1 MNIRQIGWSAVRVLQ
16 TVLTHTGE
24 RQMKKLV
31 SKWLPL
37 GLASTL
43 IWSHPAAAAALPGAA
58 ATPAPA
64 AAPAAASADT
74 PSTTTAQPVT
84 TSAVV
89 VPAIAAPAIVRDE
102 FTVKTSILLQ
112 SDARVYSGDPQQP
125 TPDQFAFRRIQPG
138 ASGTFQKFF
147 GFRVLTDFAGNRFNL
162 LDASIDFSAVPYA
175 KLRVGKFKSPFGLE
189 VLQGSGALVL
199 AERAFPSSL
208 APGYDTGVQLF
219 GDLGGVVSYAVALVD
234 GAVDGADADGDIG
247 NSKDGVARLFVKPFA
262 RTRSP
267 LKGLGL
273 GAAASFGRTAGNA
286 SSAELPS
293 FRTEGRNT
301 FFRYASATDASG
313 RLDLTKTAIA
323 DGRHSRWGVQGNYY
337 VGPLG
342 LQAEYVESTQRVR
355 LADARATPTNR
366 AWQVAASYVLVGGNA
381 SYAGVTPTAS
391 FDPAAGRWGAL
402 ELAGRYG
409 ELVVDDV
416 LFEGETFAKSTA
428 SARRA
433 RLASGG
439 ANWYLNKSVRF
450 GAEYART
457 TFEDG
462 AKDAAGLA
470 VDRETEQVFIT
481 RFQVAL

>member
-1 MNIRQIGWSAVRVLQ
+1 MVARTVLQ

-43 IWSHPAAAAALPGAA
+43 IWSHPAAAAELPGAA

-219 GDLGGVVSYAVALVD
+219 GDLGGVV
-234 GAVDGADADGDIG
+234 
-247 NSKDGVARLFVKPFA
+247 
-262 RTRSP
+262 
-267 LKGLGL
+267 
-273 GAAASFGRTAGNA
+273 
-286 SSAELPS
+286 
-293 FRTEGRNT
+293 
-301 FFRYASATDASG
+301 
-313 RLDLTKTAIA
+313 
-323 DGRHSRWGVQGNYY
+323 
-337 VGPLG
+337 
-342 LQAEYVESTQRVR
+342 
-355 LADARATPTNR
+355 
-366 AWQVAASYVLVGGNA
+366 
-381 SYAGVTPTAS
+381 
-391 FDPAAGRWGAL
+391 
-402 ELAGRYG
+402 
-409 ELVVDDV
+409 
-416 LFEGETFAKSTA
+416 
-428 SARRA
+428 
-433 RLASGG
+433 
-439 ANWYLNKSVRF
+439 
-450 GAEYART
+450 
-457 TFEDG
+457 
-462 AKDAAGLA
+462 
-470 VDRETEQVFIT
+470 
-481 RFQVAL
+481 